1 MRSFS
6 ILKPVLQGLIH
17 QKSPLSEPCRKSSS
31 DQMQYPIFLTDTI
44 IRNQEYMHREE
55 IPKIGQNAPKVGLN
69 LKFEIKNVKY
79 H

>member
-1 MRSFS
+1 
-6 ILKPVLQGLIH
+6 
-17 QKSPLSEPCRKSSS
+17 
-31 DQMQYPIFLTDTI
+31 MQYPILLTDTI